1 VIATHAKNF
10 RFSNFSKKI
19 PSLFFFEARKKS
31 QKNKKKIRKKSQKN
45 KKKIRKKSQKNKK
58 KIRKK

>member
-10 RFSNFSKKI
+10 RFSDFSKK
-19 PSLFFFEARKKS
+19 SQVSFFFEARKKS

-45 KKKIRKKSQKNKK
+45 KKKNKNKFA
-58 KIRKK
+58 KIENLNT